1 MTRKL
6 LLVVLIL
13 LFAVSSYATKGKPD
27 PAVNVSKT
35 RYPGEVEQIIPLNI
49 KSPVALTSDENDLY
63 IIDKETERIYRFG
76 IKEKKL
82 SEYVITPGT
91 NPSSMT
97 SDGKF
102 LYVLDNDDKAIF
114 KIEIASKE
122 MVKKLEIDV
131 DTPLAIAF
139 GDGFLYINDLSK
151 KTINK
156 ISADDGTT
164 ISAFPMPTAGKGRAT
179 EEYGMVYRNGYIF
192 VTDRNTDTVY
202 QIYPKTGD
210 VVNIYNI
217 PELPFMTGITF
228 YKDELYVAD
237 LERKVIAKI
246 NVKAEKTAYRRNGK
260 SEEVTYRE
268 KYKNFGPD
276 TISEINIAIASPSDL
291 PNQEIISKET
301 TPAKY
306 EMKKDKWDQIF
317 AYFTFRNVK
326 PGEEVKA
333 EMKVRANIYEIRYFI
348 DPELVG
354 PLSLVPEDIRK
365 KYLADDI
372 KYSVNDSVIQ
382 NAVKEAVG
390 DEKNPYW
397 IARKIYKY
405 VQEKMHYE
413 LSGGWNI
420 APTVLKRGSGSCSE
434 YSFVYIAMCR
444 AAGIPT
450 RFAGSVVIRGDDASY
465 DDVFHRWVEVYLPNY
480 GWIPVDPSGGDEPE
494 PEKQAEYFGGLK
506 NRFLITT
513 IGAGSSEYLGW
524 EYNSSGT
531 YKCTGRCKVMT
542 YKGGRW
548 EPVGKKYE
556 TKRETLFSP
565 SEVPSRGCH

>member
-1 MTRKL
+1 MIQRV
-6 LLVVLIL
+6 LLVVFIV
-13 LFAVSSYATKGKPD
+13 LFVTSTYAKGKPD
-27 PAVNVSKT
+27 PIVSTTKT
-35 RYPGEVEQIIPLNI
+35 KYPGEIEQIIPLTI
-49 KSPVALTSDENDLY
+49 KSPIALTSDENDLY
-63 IIDKETERIYRFG
+63 LIDKETEKIYKFG
-76 IKEKKL
+76 VKEKKL
-82 SEYVITPGT
+82 SEYIITPGT
-91 NPSSMT
+91 NPSSIT

-102 LYVLDNDDKAIF
+102 LYVLDNDDKSIF
-114 KIEIASKE
+114 KIEISSKE
-122 MVKKLEIDV
+122 MVKRLEIDV
-131 DTPLAIAF
+131 DAPLAIAY
-139 GDGFLYINDLSK
+139 GDGFLYINDLSR

-156 ISADDGTT
+156 ISPDDGTT
-164 ISAFPMPTAGKGRAT
+164 ISTFPMPTAGKGRAT

-192 VTDRNTDTVY
+192 VTDRNTDTIY
-202 QIYPKTGD
+202 QIYAKTGD

-217 PELPFMTGITF
+217 PELPYMTGITF
-228 YKDELYVAD
+228 FKDELYVLD
-237 LERKVIAKI
+237 FERRLIAKI
-246 NVKAEKTAYRRNGK
+246 NLKAEKIAYRRNK
-260 SEEVTYRE
+260 RTEEVTYRE
-268 KYKNFGPD
+268 RYKNFGPD
-276 TISEINIAIASPSDL
+276 IISEINIAIALPYDL

-306 EMKKDKWDQIF
+306 EMRKDKWGQSF
-317 AYFTFRNVK
+317 AYFTFKNVK
-326 PGEEVKA
+326 AGEEVKA
-333 EMKVRANIYEIRYFI
+333 EMKVRADIYEIRYFI
-348 DPELVG
+348 DPDIVG
-354 PLSLVPEDIRK
+354 PLSLVPEDIRE
-365 KYLADDI
+365 KYLIDDI
-372 KYSVNDSVIQ
+372 KYSLNDPVIQ

-413 LSGGWNI
+413 LAGGWNV

-465 DDVFHRWVEVYLPNY
+465 DDVFHRWVEIYLPNY

-513 IGAGSSEYLGW
+513 LGAGSSEYLGW
-524 EYNSSGT
+524 EYNSSSN
-531 YKCTGRCKVMT
+531 YKCKGRCKVMT

-548 EPVGKKYE
+548 EPIGKKYE
-556 TKRETLFSP
+556 TKTETLFAP
-565 SEVPSRGCH
+565 SDVSSRGCH